1 MTSASIAQVASATAA
16 LCGAAG
22 VTYYAVNVAKVFGG
36 ARRGEGDANGRARA
50 IEGGRGATLRTGERT
65 RASARGGSIDARA
78 REGVGTDDG
87 RARARAGDPLPST
100 MTKEWEAA
108 TKARMKAWPREGS
121 ATPVVL
127 EPMDK

>member
-50 IEGGRGATLRTGERT
+50 IEGGRGATPLIQLNPTNGRQTDER
-65 RASARGGSIDARA
+65 AN
-78 REGVGTDDG
+78 G
-87 RARARAGDPLPST
+87 RARARAEGRST
-100 MTKEWEAA
+100 R
-108 TKARMKAWPREGS
+108 ARGRGWGLTMGARAREQ
-121 ATPVVL
+121 AIRCRRR
-127 EPMDK
+127 

>member
-36 ARRGEGDANGRARA
+36 
-50 IEGGRGATLRTGERT
+50 
-65 RASARGGSIDARA
+65 
-78 REGVGTDDG
+78 
-87 RARARAGDPLPST
+87 DPLPST
-100 MTKEWEAA
+100 MTKEWEDA

>member
-50 IEGGRGATLRTGERT
+50 SRRSVAV
-65 RASARGGSIDARA
+65 DDD
-78 REGVGTDDG
+78 EGVGRRDEG
-87 RARARAGDPLPST
+87 AHEGVAARGERDARRAGTD
-100 MTKEWEAA
+100 
-108 TKARMKAWPREGS
+108 G
-121 ATPVVL
+121 
-127 EPMDK
+127 

>member
-50 IEGGRGATLRTGERT
+50 IEGGRGATLRTGRT
-65 RASARGGSIDARA
+65 DAR
-78 REGVGTDDG
+78 E
-87 RARARAGDPLPST
+87 RARRVDRRERAGGGGD
-100 MTKEWEAA
+100 
-108 TKARMKAWPREGS
+108 
-121 ATPVVL
+121 
-127 EPMDK
+127 

>member
-1 MTSASIAQVASATAA
+1 M
-16 LCGAAG
+16 
-22 VTYYAVNVAKVFGG
+22 
-36 ARRGEGDANGRARA
+36 RRGGGDVLRGERREGVRRCARGTRRDANGRERA
-50 IEGGRGATLRTGERT
+50 IEGGRARGATLNRDGDWT
-65 RASARGGSIDARA
+65 RASAREKR
-78 REGVGTDDG
+78 REASRGVDRRMETDDG

>member
-50 IEGGRGATLRTGERT
+50 IEGGRGATLRIGRT
-65 RASARGGSIDARA
+65 DAR
-78 REGVGTDDG
+78 E
-87 RARARAGDPLPST
+87 RARRVDRRERAGGGGD
-100 MTKEWEAA
+100 
-108 TKARMKAWPREGS
+108 
-121 ATPVVL
+121 
-127 EPMDK
+127 

>member
-65 RASARGGSIDARA
+65 RASARGGSIDASA

-87 RARARAGDPLPST
+87 RARASRRSVAVDDDEGVGRRDEGAHEGVAARGERDARRAGTD
-100 MTKEWEAA
+100 
-108 TKARMKAWPREGS
+108 G
-121 ATPVVL
+121 
-127 EPMDK
+127 